1 MTVGST
7 GDRAECAARP
17 GREGEVH
24 RALQAFVDR
33 NELLIRRRFGQ
44 FSRQISGYALHRLL
58 PEYGYNVAALLAGSE
73 GGLAATLRATV
84 RLSELPKAKVL
95 CVLGFGDSISSADCV
110 PVVLRHHPLTMESI
124 NSDLVERLP
133 SEVRD
138 AAVRAGLPAGKA
150 WLLVEMGGDDEVLA
164 ARAAQAMLDELRD
177 SAPPATTTGPSL
189 AGCRLSRCLVRGNR
203 GVGLVCGRLGCDGQS
218 GDGSEGSGCF
228 VAVSDGCGWVGDSA
242 GGWG

>member
-1 MTVGST
+1 M
-7 GDRAECAARP
+7 
-17 GREGEVH
+17 
-24 RALQAFVDR
+24 DR

-44 FSRQISGYALHRLL
+44 FSRQISGYALQRLL
-58 PEYGYNVAALLAGSE
+58 PEYGYNVAALLSGSE

-110 PVVLRHHPLTMESI
+110 PIVLRHHPLTMESI

-177 SAPPATTTGPSL
+177 SAPPTTSTDPSSPA
-189 AGCRLSRCLVRGNR
+189 AGSPAAGSSAAASSGA
-203 GVGLVCGRLGCDGQS
+203 GVGSGSPAAGSPATGSSGAALFGAVARLGSVGAGRLRRPI
-218 GDGSEGSGCF
+218 
-228 VAVSDGCGWVGDSA
+228 W
-242 GGWG
+242 